1 MIISSLKNQKEFDLV
16 NKYGVKLNG
25 RYFVL
30 VFADNFAI
38 TSRNSYKEFSRAC
51 AKSDADIKVLSKF
64 APEEQILRT
73 NDVESLKPY
82 IVRGDLS
89 LGATTQLPSRQE
101 FKKNSIGAKA
111 KNMQEK
117 SKGSE
122 FSETSLPAKS
132 QKCVRLGLKVGRK
145 VGGAVV
151 RNKIKRRA
159 RHLFR
164 LVSKNLQHSCAI
176 IFIPKRNVDIV
187 SFDLLLKDFKKLLN
201 LHHAPD
207 SSSGASGDIAKAF

>member
-38 TSRNSYKEFSRAC
+38 APKNIRKKSSRTCLETYSDIGTKAEDAQKQVQDVDVGKTSSPIMAS
-51 AKSDADIKVLSKF
+51 
-64 APEEQILRT
+64 
-73 NDVESLKPY
+73 
-82 IVRGDLS
+82 
-89 LGATTQLPSRQE
+89 
-101 FKKNSIGAKA
+101 
-111 KNMQEK
+111 
-117 SKGSE
+117 
-122 FSETSLPAKS
+122 
-132 QKCVRLGLKVGRK
+132 KCVRLGLKVGKK

-159 RHLFR
+159 RHLLR
-164 LVSKNLQHSCAI
+164 LVSKDLQHSCAI

-201 LHHAPD
+201 LRYDTDD
-207 SSSGASGDIAKAF
+207 SRIHRKTSDEFTKNIQKVREHKKDSKSERLKS